1 MTITKLIVG
10 GFKSIRERTE
20 IPIAP
25 LTLLFGPNSAGK
37 SAVLAALDALSNK
50 LILKKEEESS
60 LIRAIRSFIGESET
74 KAHQHPRLADQ
85 EEPLHSHVTLGLD
98 IDSFPSG
105 ETSFDGNV
113 DDARRIALALYKAL
127 DGSAVRLEIVEAAGC
142 RFVSSVLVD
151 GQKLV
156 EFVDAY
162 TYLAASPSGT
172 DSLDGDATVDVI
184 CNPLIVNDHWD
195 ALILQTNHPFWA
207 KSELASRFAV
217 LRRLTNEHLSSFAQK
232 TVADEVDGHGT
243 VIRTVCDLF
252 HARGWGGEHLSA
264 QERSLRDLAM
274 HGEAGES
281 AETTSARTRLRE
293 AMLVVDLV
301 CASVSFLV
309 YQMRFIAHKE
319 LEFARV
325 IGDRKVLANEDVT
338 TEFDLPHSGDLRG
351 PRLQDY
357 AAWLGLLRAGGDI
370 APEVVMTAVRARDD
384 FINDTL
390 RHDFF
395 PARGYQVKPEVW
407 QIASNILLNRYD
419 SEPDDGSDRVKV
431 SLFVEDANGRVLNFS
446 EVGSGVSYVLPV
458 LVSLWGADRS
468 WIEQPELHLHPAAQ
482 CELGDVVIRAFN
494 RGRFSIIETHS
505 EHLLLRVLRRIR
517 QTSNGTADDTEL
529 KCLPEAVSIL
539 YFEPLPD
546 GSTKVR
552 TIRVSRDGDFM
563 DRWPHGFFS
572 ERDRELLDE

>member
-37 SAVLAALDALSNK
+37 SAVLAALDELSKK
-50 LILKKEEESS
+50 LIEKPSDESS
-60 LIRAIRSFIGESET
+60 LMRAIRDFLAVQSN
-74 KAHQHPRLADQ
+74 AHQYPPKAGED
-85 EEPLHSHVTLGLD
+85 EPSRSHVTLGLE

-105 ETSFDGNV
+105 ETSFDGNI
-113 DDARRIALALYKAL
+113 DEARRMALDLYKAL
-127 DGSAVRLEIVEAAGC
+127 DGSTLRLEFIEAGA
-142 RFVSSVLVD
+142 RFVSTVSID

-156 EFVDAY
+156 EFVDAA
-162 TYLAASPSGT
+162 TYLEANPSGA
-172 DSLDGDATVDVI
+172 DSPDQDTKRGLLGKH
-184 CNPLIVNDHWD
+184 LIRNDRWG
-195 ALILQTNHPFWA
+195 ALVLQTDHPFWA
-207 KSELASRFAV
+207 NSELASMFAK
-217 LRRLTNEHLSSFAQK
+217 LRRLTSGSLDSFAQEA
-232 TVADEVDGHGT
+232 VAIEVDGGGV
-243 VIRTVCDLF
+243 VIRTASDLF
-252 HARGWGGEHLSA
+252 HAHGWGD
-264 QERSLRDLAM
+264 QQQFDRSLRDVYT
-274 HGEAGES
+274 HGAAGES
-281 AETTSARTRLRE
+281 AETTSVRTKLLE
-293 AMLVVDLV
+293 ATLVVDLI

-325 IGDRKVLANEDVT
+325 VGDRKVLADEDLT
-338 TEFDLPHSGDLRG
+338 TEFDLPHSGDLGG
-351 PRLQDY
+351 PQLHDY
-357 AAWLGLLRAGGDI
+357 AAWLGVLRAGDDI
-370 APEVVMTAVRARDD
+370 ASAEVMTAVRERDD

-407 QIASNILLNRYD
+407 QITTTRLLDRD
-419 SEPDDGSDRVKV
+419 PAQSGDGSERLKV
-431 SLFVEDANGRVLNFS
+431 SLFLEDANGRVLDFS

-482 CELGDVVIRAFN
+482 CELGDVAIRAFN

-517 QTSNGTADDTEL
+517 QTSNGTANDPEL
-529 KCLPEAVSIL
+529 KCRPEAVSIL

-552 TIRVSRDGDFM
+552 PIRVSRGGDFM
-563 DRWPHGFFS
+563 DRWPQGFFS

>member
-1 MTITKLIVG
+1 MPITKLIVG

-37 SAVLAALDALSNK
+37 SAVLAALDALSKK
-50 LILKKEEESS
+50 LTEKTKDEVWFVQVLLRS
-60 LIRAIRSFIGESET
+60 LSVQSN
-74 KAHQHPRLADQ
+74 AHQHPPQADQ
-85 EEPLHSHVTLGLD
+85 DEPSRSHVTLGLE

-105 ETSFDGNV
+105 ETSFDGSIN
-113 DDARRIALALYKAL
+113 DARRIALDLYRALN
-127 DGSAVRLEIVEAAGC
+127 GSTLRLEFIEAGV
-142 RFVSSVLVD
+142 RFVSTVSVD

-156 EFVDAY
+156 EFVDAT
-162 TYLAASPSGT
+162 TYLEANPSGA
-172 DSLDGDATVDVI
+172 DSPDGDAVGYTI
-184 CNPLIVNDHWD
+184 GNQLIRNDHWD
-195 ALILQTNHPFWA
+195 ALVLQTDHPFWA
-207 KSELASRFAV
+207 NSELASWFAE
-217 LRRLTNEHLSSFAQK
+217 LRRLTSGSLNSFTQEA
-232 TVADEVDGHGT
+232 VAVEVDGGGV
-243 VIRTVCDLF
+243 VIRTVSDLF
-252 HARGWGGEHLSA
+252 HARGWGEQQLF
-264 QERSLRDLAM
+264 ERSLRDVVLHRA
-274 HGEAGES
+274 GGES
-281 AETTSARTRLRE
+281 AETTSVRTKLLE
-293 AMLVVDLV
+293 ATLVVDLI

-325 IGDRKVLANEDVT
+325 VGDRKVLADEDLT
-338 TEFDLPHSGDLRG
+338 TEFDLPQSGDLG
-351 PRLQDY
+351 GSRLHDY
-357 AAWLGLLRAGGDI
+357 AAWLGVLRAGEHI
-370 APEVVMTAVRARDD
+370 ASAKVMTAVRERDD

-407 QIASNILLNRYD
+407 QITTTLLLDRD
-419 SEPDDGSDRVKV
+419 AAQSGDGSERLKV
-431 SLFVEDANGRVLNFS
+431 SLFLEDANGRVLDFS

-482 CELGDVVIRAFN
+482 CELGDVAIRAFN

-517 QTSNGTADDTEL
+517 QTSNGTATDPEL
-529 KCLPEAVSIL
+529 KCHPEAVSIL
-539 YFEPLPD
+539 YFEPLLD

-552 TIRVSRDGDFM
+552 PIRVSRGGDFM

>member
-37 SAVLAALDALSNK
+37 SAVLAALDALSKK
-50 LILKKEEESS
+50 LIEKTEDEDWYVRVLRHALNVPS
-60 LIRAIRSFIGESET
+60 G
-74 KAHQHPRLADQ
+74 AHQHPPKADQ
-85 EEPLHSHVTLGLD
+85 DEPSRSPVTLGLE

-105 ETSFDGNV
+105 ETSFDGKI
-113 DDARRIALALYKAL
+113 DDARRIALDLYQAL
-127 DGSAVRLEIVEAAGC
+127 DGSALRLEFIEGAG
-142 RFVSSVLVD
+142 RFASTVSVD
-151 GQKLV
+151 GRKLV
-156 EFVDAY
+156 EFVDAA
-162 TYLAASPSGT
+162 TYLEANPSGA
-172 DSLDGDATVDVI
+172 DSPDGDAGGDMI
-184 CNPLIVNDHWD
+184 GDQLIRNDRWD
-195 ALILQTNHPFWA
+195 ALVLQTDHPFWA
-207 KSELASRFAV
+207 NSELASRFAE
-217 LRRLTNEHLSSFAQK
+217 LRRLTSGSLNSFAQEA
-232 TVADEVDGHGT
+232 VAVEVDGGGV
-243 VIRTVCDLF
+243 VIRTVSDLF
-252 HARGWGGEHLSA
+252 HARGWGEQQLF
-264 QERSLRDLAM
+264 ERSLRDVVLHRA
-274 HGEAGES
+274 GGES
-281 AETTSARTRLRE
+281 AETTSVRTKLLE
-293 AMLVVDLV
+293 ATLVVDLI

-325 IGDRKVLANEDVT
+325 VGDRKVLADEDLT
-338 TEFDLPHSGDLRG
+338 TEFDLPQSGDLG
-351 PRLQDY
+351 GSRLHDY
-357 AAWLGLLRAGGDI
+357 AAWLGVLRAGEHI
-370 APEVVMTAVRARDD
+370 ASAKVMTAVRERDD

-407 QIASNILLNRYD
+407 QITTTLLLDRD
-419 SEPDDGSDRVKV
+419 AAQSGDGSERLKV
-431 SLFVEDANGRVLNFS
+431 SLFLEDANGRVLDFS

-482 CELGDVVIRAFN
+482 CELGDVAIRAFN

-517 QTSNGTADDTEL
+517 QTSNGTATDPEL
-529 KCLPEAVSIL
+529 KCHPEAVSIL

-552 TIRVSRDGDFM
+552 PIRVSRGGDFM